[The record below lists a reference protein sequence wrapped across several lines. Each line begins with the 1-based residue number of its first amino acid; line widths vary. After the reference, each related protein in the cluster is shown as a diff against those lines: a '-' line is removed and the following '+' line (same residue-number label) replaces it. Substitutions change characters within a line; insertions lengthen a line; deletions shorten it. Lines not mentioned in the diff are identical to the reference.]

1 MTAPFPCDA
10 VERKH
15 LPEGPFH
22 IFLMASLLFAGIKIS
37 TLRVVQL
44 MPKLLTQ
51 ELYFSV
57 EKRPVFDRNAGRLHV
72 GIRIRVP
79 KSTAFGCKTNPET
92 EHSTNLF

>member
-10 VERKH
+10 VERKR

-22 IFLMASLLFAGIKIS
+22 ICLMVSLLFAGIKIS

-51 ELYFSV
+51 EVSFSV
-57 EKRPVFDRNAGRLHV
+57 EKRPVFHRNFGRVKIGIVAGL
-72 GIRIRVP
+72 
-79 KSTAFGCKTNPET
+79 
-92 EHSTNLF
+92 